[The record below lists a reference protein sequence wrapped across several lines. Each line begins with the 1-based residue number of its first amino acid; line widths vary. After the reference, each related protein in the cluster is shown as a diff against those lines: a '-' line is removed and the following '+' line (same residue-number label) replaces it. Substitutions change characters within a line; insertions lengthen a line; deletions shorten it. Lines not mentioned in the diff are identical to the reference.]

1 MKILNK
7 LLVISII
14 SIIILLAGSKV
25 SASVVVGDIVL
36 PDLPAGITNYVITK
50 SDTVSGRYLLIAD
63 TSINQDNYML
73 ISPYSGNSG
82 ASFTRFGR
90 IYSTS
95 NSLTYTAQ
103 NVKSYYST
111 NGGSSWTLI
120 STSAYLNCGEVLYY
134 PFNLLFY
141 NASPSSILTI
151 DYPLREQIQYAEL
164 TTKNQGTISVPYY
177 LNEYYFENMF
187 INGDYL
193 DLTHLTLSQDSSS
206 YVLNGTVLKT
216 SGNNYQIEW
225 RYSIFDNYWYIVGYS
240 YYTESTTNTQF
251 PQGWVTDVSLAN
263 STNRFWFEYS
273 TVTIGNLITAGPQ
286 PSLAPTLTYTTVLNS
301 YNNYDITLNLTGLT
315 SNYYAK
321 WFNYSTG
328 ESGTIESGTTE
339 YLLENQLYFSNLEVI
354 IYDNNEN
361 VISSTIID
369 LSSNLNTSDYPYIYL
384 ISYNKTTLNSV
395 EYSYKNLLG
404 NEKCGYSINGGTEE
418 RGECGLN
425 EIPRS
430 KSISMNGYIT
440 LKIYSSDYSQI
451 YDLQEINLNFLTNM
465 PYFTFNSYYDES
477 LYGAILEINLNN
489 YENMD
494 LLYYSLDNVNWIP
507 LTVLNYNKLTY
518 FQNTTVYLKVVRDSE
533 TISMAKYNV
542 IVDIES
548 YEDTTNN
555 VGGLI
560 GIIKNAIT
568 SVSDIKELF
577 SNMLNMTLKT
587 EIGKIILISFVVAIL
602 ILIIAIFKK

>member
-1 MKILNK
+1 LKTLNK

-14 SIIILLAGSKV
+14 SIITLLAGSSVK
-25 SASVVVGDIVL
+25 ASVIVGDIVL
-36 PDLPAGITNYVITK
+36 PDLPAGVTNYVITK
-50 SDTVSGRYLLIAD
+50 SDTVSGRYLLITD
-63 TSINQDNYML
+63 TSVNQDNYML
-73 ISPYSGNSG
+73 ISPYPGNG
-82 ASFTRFGR
+82 ASFTRMGR

-120 STSAYLNCGEVLYY
+120 STASYLNCGEVLYY
-134 PFNLLFY
+134 PYNLLFY

-151 DYPLREQIQYAEL
+151 DYPLREEVQYVEMS
-164 TTKNQGTISVPYY
+164 TKNQGTINVPYY
-177 LNEYYFENMF
+177 LDNYYFENMF

-193 DLTHLTLSQDSSS
+193 DLTHLTLSQDSST
-206 YVLNGTVLKT
+206 YTLNGTILKT
-216 SGNNYQIEW
+216 TGNNYHISW
-225 RYSIFDNYWYIVGYS
+225 KYSIFDSYWYIVSYS
-240 YYTESTTNTQF
+240 YYPESTTNNQF

-273 TVTIGNLITAGPQ
+273 TVTIGNLITASPQ
-286 PSLAPTLTYTTVLNS
+286 PSLAPTLTYETVLNS
-301 YNNYDITLNLTGLT
+301 YNNYDITLNFTGLN

-328 ESGTIESGTTE
+328 ESGIIESGTTE
-339 YLLENQLYFSNLEVI
+339 YLLENQLYFSNLEII
-354 IYDNNEN
+354 IYNNSNE
-361 VISSTIID
+361 IILSTIID

-384 ISYNKTTLNSV
+384 ISFNKTTLNSV
-395 EYSYKNLLG
+395 EYSYKNLIG
-404 NEKCGYSINGGTEE
+404 TEKCGYSINGGEE
-418 RGECGLN
+418 TRGDCGLN
-425 EIPRS
+425 DIERS
-430 KSISMNGYIT
+430 KSIEMNGYIT
-440 LKIYSSDYSQI
+440 LTIYSSDYSKI

-477 LYGAILEINLNN
+477 LYGSILEINLNN
-489 YENMD
+489 YENTD
-494 LLYYSLDNVNWIP
+494 LLYYSLDNSNWLP

-518 FQNTTVYLKVVRDSE
+518 FQNTTVYLKVVREAE

-542 IVDIES
+542 IVDIKE

-560 GIIKNAIT
+560 GIIKNGIT
-568 SVSDIKELF
+568 SIADIKNLF
-577 SNMLNMTLKT
+577 SNMLSMLLKT
-587 EIGKIILISFVVAIL
+587 EFGKLILISFVGAIVV
-602 ILIIAIFKK
+602 LIIAIFKK